1 MGMLMLEVEHDDV
14 KLNFGKLEDLE
25 TYMRLEKVKEVKLKT
40 KYIFSQV
47 VPRMTLTHEDVKSL
61 LESEKML

>member
-14 KLNFGKLEDLE
+14 KLNFRKLEDLE

-47 VPRMTLTHEDVKSL
+47 VPTMTLTHEDVKSL

>member
-1 MGMLMLEVEHDDV
+1 MSMLMLEVEHDDV

-47 VPRMTLTHEDVKSL
+47 VPTMTLTHEDVKSL

>member
-25 TYMRLEKVKEVKLKT
+25 TYMRLEKVNEVKLTT

-47 VPRMTLTHEDVKSL
+47 VPTMTLTHEDVKSL

>member
-1 MGMLMLEVEHDDV
+1 MLEVEHDDV

-47 VPRMTLTHEDVKSL
+47 VPTMTLTHVL
-61 LESEKML
+61 Q

>member
-14 KLNFGKLEDLE
+14 KLNLGKLEDLE

-47 VPRMTLTHEDVKSL
+47 VPTMTLTHEDVKSL

>member
-25 TYMRLEKVKEVKLKT
+25 TYMRLEKVNEVKLTT

-47 VPRMTLTHEDVKSL
+47 VPTMTLTYKDVKSL

>member
-1 MGMLMLEVEHDDV
+1 MSMLRLEVEHDDV
-14 KLNFGKLEDLE
+14 KLNFRKLEDLE
-25 TYMRLEKVKEVKLKT
+25 TYMRLEKVNEVKLKT

-47 VPRMTLTHEDVKSL
+47 VPTMKLTHEDVKSL

>member
-1 MGMLMLEVEHDDV
+1 MLMLEVEHDDV

-47 VPRMTLTHEDVKSL
+47 VPTMTLTHEDVKSL
-61 LESEKML
+61 LESEKTL

>member
-1 MGMLMLEVEHDDV
+1 MSMLMLEVEHDDV
-14 KLNFGKLEDLE
+14 KLNFGKFEDLE
-25 TYMRLEKVKEVKLKT
+25 AYMRLEKVNEVKLTT

-47 VPRMTLTHEDVKSL
+47 VPTMTLTYKDVKSL

>member
-25 TYMRLEKVKEVKLKT
+25 TYMRLEKVNEVKLTT

-47 VPRMTLTHEDVKSL
+47 VPTMTLTHEDVKSL
-61 LESEKML
+61 LENEKTL

>member
-1 MGMLMLEVEHDDV
+1 MSMLMLEVEHDDV

-25 TYMRLEKVKEVKLKT
+25 TYMRLEKVNEVKLTT

-47 VPRMTLTHEDVKSL
+47 VPTMTLTYKDVKSL

>member
-1 MGMLMLEVEHDDV
+1 MLMLEVEHDDV

-47 VPRMTLTHEDVKSL
+47 VPTMTLTHEDVKSL

>member
-1 MGMLMLEVEHDDV
+1 MSMLMLEVEHDDV

-47 VPRMTLTHEDVKSL
+47 VPTMTLTHEDVKSL
-61 LESEKML
+61 LESEKTL

>member
-1 MGMLMLEVEHDDV
+1 MLEVEHDDV

-47 VPRMTLTHEDVKSL
+47 VPTMTLTHEDVKSL

>member
-1 MGMLMLEVEHDDV
+1 MSMLMLEVEHDDV
-14 KLNFGKLEDLE
+14 KLNFRKLEDLE

-47 VPRMTLTHEDVKSL
+47 VPTMTLTHEDVKSL

>member
-1 MGMLMLEVEHDDV
+1 MSMLMLEVEHDDV

-25 TYMRLEKVKEVKLKT
+25 TYMRLEEVSEVKLKT

-47 VPRMTLTHEDVKSL
+47 VPTMRLTYEDVKSL
-61 LESEKML
+61 LENEKTS

>member
-1 MGMLMLEVEHDDV
+1 MLEVEHDDV

-47 VPRMTLTHEDVKSL
+47 VPTMTLTHEDVKSL
-61 LESEKML
+61 LESEKTL

>member
-1 MGMLMLEVEHDDV
+1 MSMLMLEVEHDDV

-25 TYMRLEKVKEVKLKT
+25 TYMRLEKVNEVKLTT

-47 VPRMTLTHEDVKSL
+47 VPTMILTHEDVKSL
-61 LESEKML
+61 LESEKMS

>member
-1 MGMLMLEVEHDDV
+1 MSMLMLEVEHDDV

-47 VPRMTLTHEDVKSL
+47 VPTMTLTHEDVKSL
-61 LESEKML
+61 LENEKTL